1 MLDTVIIGSGPAGM
15 SAAIYAKRANLQAV
29 VLEKIFMGTGQV
41 AESSE
46 VDNYLGLPSMNGYEM
61 GETFRNHAVKMQV
74 DFKEGEAIGF
84 EQTDS
89 GWKVLLAGG
98 EVIETKTVIYAAGA
112 SHRHL
117 GVPGEEEFGGKGVS
131 YCAVCDGAFY
141 RKKTVAVLG
150 GGNTA
155 LDDALYLSELCEKV
169 YLIHRRNEFRGAQST
184 VELLKAKENV
194 EIITG
199 INVDKIEGE
208 NRVQSLTLSDG
219 RKIDL
224 NGVFVAV
231 GMEPQ
236 TTILMDIVELDESG
250 YVKADET
257 GKTSAD
263 GFYVA
268 GDVRT
273 KKLRQVITAASD
285 GANAA
290 VSAAD
295 YIRGI

>member
-61 GETFRNHAVKMQV
+61 GETFRNHAAKMQV

-236 TTILMDIVELDESG
+236 TTILKDIVELDESG

>member
-236 TTILMDIVELDESG
+236 TTILKDIVELDESG

>member
-61 GETFRNHAVKMQV
+61 GETFRNHAAKMQV

-84 EQTDS
+84 EKTDS

-236 TTILMDIVELDESG
+236 TTILKDIVELDESG